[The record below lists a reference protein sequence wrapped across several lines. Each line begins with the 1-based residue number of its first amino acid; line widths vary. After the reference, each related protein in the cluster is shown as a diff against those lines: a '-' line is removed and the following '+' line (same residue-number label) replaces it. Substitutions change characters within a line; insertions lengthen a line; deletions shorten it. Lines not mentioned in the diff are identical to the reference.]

1 MRYNENMNENK
12 FTVEFFEHNNK
23 IPVQEFILKQNEKV
37 QAKILQKINLLEEYG
52 NFLKEPNSKY
62 LQSGIFEL
70 RIKERGNNY
79 RVLYFFFIGNKI
91 VLTNGF
97 FKKTQKTPRREIEKA
112 LAYKR
117 EYESRYKNE
126 N

>member
-1 MRYNENMNENK
+1 MNEKK
-12 FTVEFFEHNNK
+12 FTIEFFEHNNK
-23 IPVQEFILKQNEKV
+23 IPAQEFILKQNKKV

-62 LQSGIFEL
+62 LQQGIFEL

-91 VLTNGF
+91 ILTNGF
-97 FKKTQKTPRREIEKA
+97 FKKTQKTPKREIEKA